1 MKIKGKLQMPPLT
14 RTAVNWS
21 CTSLTTLKNDFHNC
35 FNFLSWCYE
44 DLYYTQFYICTF
56 ICNEIKVGRKL
67 RFKHGLASN
76 GSK

>member
-1 MKIKGKLQMPPLT
+1 MPPLT

-21 CTSLTTLKNDFHNC
+21 CTSLTTMKNDFHNC

-56 ICNEIKVGRKL
+56 ICTEIKVGRKL
-67 RFKHGLASN
+67 RFKHGLTSN